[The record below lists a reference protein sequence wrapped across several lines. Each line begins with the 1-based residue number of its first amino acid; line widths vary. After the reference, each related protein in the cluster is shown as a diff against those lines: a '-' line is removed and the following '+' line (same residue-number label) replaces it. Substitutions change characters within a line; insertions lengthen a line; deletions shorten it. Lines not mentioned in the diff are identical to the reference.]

1 MFAQTFLVHSSTN
14 DNNSGRIYDTKNEQ
28 RGMPVAVLGIVAE
41 YNPFHNG
48 HLYLMEKAQQEEN
61 FAAIIVVMSG
71 NFLQRGE
78 PALCDKWSRAE
89 MALSCG
95 ADLVIELPFGFA
107 ARSAY
112 YFARGA
118 LQLLHRTGVVTHLA
132 FGVESDNLPL
142 LKNIA
147 GIISSEPPEY
157 KTILKRHLSSGLSF
171 PLSRSLALQEY
182 AGQPQS
188 EWQQTMLGPNN
199 ILALE
204 YLHVIAKERLP
215 FIPLAINR
223 RGSSYHSPELS
234 QYSSATAIRQALLG
248 NVHSNEIAPSLP
260 VPCLEIL
267 QREIARGRAPIQANM
282 LEQAILYKLRTTPVE
297 ALSEIY
303 EVSEGL
309 EFRIKAA
316 ANTSGSLEELRQSIK
331 SKRYS
336 LSRINR
342 TLLYSLFDLSK
353 NQINSFDKEG
363 PLYLHLLGFS
373 AKGQKIL
380 QELKI
385 KSAVKIFNRGSD
397 MKRCYDET
405 RDTVLGDMI
414 AADALA
420 TDVYSL
426 LFPTPSARAGGR
438 DFTSSPVIV

>member
-1 MFAQTFLVHSSTN
+1 M
-14 DNNSGRIYDTKNEQ
+14 
-28 RGMPVAVLGIVAE
+28 AVLGIVAE

-89 MALSCG
+89 MALRCG
-95 ADLVIELPFGFA
+95 ADLIIELPLGFA

-132 FGVESDNLPL
+132 FGAENANLPL
-142 LKNIA
+142 LKSIA
-147 GIISSEPPEY
+147 EVITSEPPEY
-157 KTILKRHLSSGLSF
+157 KAILRRHLGSGLSF

-182 AGQPQS
+182 AGETQIES
-188 EWQQTMLGPNN
+188 QQTMLGPNN

-204 YLHVIAKERLP
+204 YLHVIAEEKLP
-215 FIPLAINR
+215 FSPLAIKR
-223 RGSSYHSPELS
+223 RGSYHSPELS

-248 NVHSNEIAPSLP
+248 NVRSHEIAPALP
-260 VPCLEIL
+260 APCLDIL
-267 QREIARGRAPIQANM
+267 QREITRGRAPIQANM
-282 LEQAILYKLRTTPVE
+282 LEQAILFKLRTTSAE

-316 ANTSGSLEELRQSIK
+316 ANTSGSQEELRQTIK

-380 QELKI
+380 QEIKI
-385 KSAVKIFNRGSD
+385 KSSVKIFNRGSD
-397 MKRCYDET
+397 MKRTYDDS
-405 RDTVLGDMI
+405 RGTVLGDMI

-426 LFPTPSARAGGR
+426 LFPAPAARAGGR
-438 DFTSSPVIV
+438 DFKTSPVILDS